1 MTSEPSCPVEIEK
14 KLQAVREMAMVE
26 GIRAEAITEPGEI
39 ILIADDRLKSQVTVT
54 NSGGEGEKFL
64 SRL

>member
-39 ILIADDRLKSQVTVT
+39 ILIADR
-54 NSGGEGEKFL
+54 
-64 SRL
+64 